1 MSDPSPSRL
10 MERIM
15 NLLTL
20 IFLVGGIYITIPSAK
35 VLYKIQNAQQWSEAE
50 GTIISA
56 EVQQKFM
63 DERANGQEYLP
74 KIWYSFV
81 VNGVQSLSDRF
92 SFADEFTP
100 SRSAALKLVSDYPAG
115 KKVKVF
121 YDKTDPSFAVL
132 ARLGVPWKD
141 CVLAGLGALF
151 AISGLVSFM
160 GIFSRRRV

>member
-1 MSDPSPSRL
+1 MSAPTPSRL
-10 MERIM
+10 LEKVM

-20 IFLVGGIYITIPSAK
+20 VFLVAGIYMVIPSAK
-35 VLYKIQNAQQWSEAE
+35 NLYRIQNAQQWAQVE
-50 GTIISA
+50 GIIISA

-63 DERANGQEYLP
+63 DERTNGQEYLP
-74 KIWYSFV
+74 KVWYSFM
-81 VNGVQSLSDRF
+81 VNGTQFLSDRF

-115 KKVKVF
+115 KKIKVF
-121 YDKTDPSFAVL
+121 YDTTDPSFAVL

-151 AISGLVSFM
+151 AISAVISFM